1 MRMSIFCASVTRISD
16 LERLDFGLRELP
28 LEQWQDGDYVVCR
41 VTVPPGGLRAVEL
54 SSGRLA
60 QAMDGDV
67 VVGALG
73 RRAATLEV
81 VGDWRASDGVRL
93 DLMTPAGLIGRITSQ
108 SRFLQP
114 LIQLEYLGH
123 ASRGEERL
131 GMGQFVADLDQKE
144 FQLPVVLIVGTS
156 MSAGKTTTARIVTNR
171 LKAAGRRVVAAK
183 FTGAAR
189 YRDILSMR
197 DAGAE
202 RVCDFVDAGLPS
214 TVCPAEV
221 FRSAVGQMLAILA
234 AHPADVAVI
243 EAGASPL
250 EPYNGALAMELLA
263 PWIRVEI
270 LCASDPY
277 AVAGVVQAFERRPD
291 LVAGGAANTSAG
303 IGLVQRLTG
312 LEALDLSD
320 PASYEALDR
329 MLRDLLGTP

>member
-1 MRMSIFCASVTRISD
+1 MSFFCGSVTRISD
-16 LERLDFGLRELP
+16 LERTDFGLREVP
-28 LEQWQDGDYVVCR
+28 MEQWADGDYVVGR
-41 VTVPPGGLRAVEL
+41 VTVPPGGLRNIEL
-54 SSGRLA
+54 PSGRLA

-81 VGDWRASDGVRL
+81 VGDWRASDGIRL

-114 LIQLEYLGH
+114 LIRLEYLGH
-123 ASRGEERL
+123 AARGGTLLSMRQFIASPP
-131 GMGQFVADLDQKE
+131 GMDFD
-144 FQLPVVLIVGTS
+144 LPVVLIVGTS
-156 MSAGKTTTARIVTNR
+156 MSAGKTTTARIIINR

-202 RVCDFVDAGLPS
+202 RVYDFVDAGLAS
-214 TVCPAEV
+214 TVCTQET
-221 FRSAVGQMLAILA
+221 FRPAVGHLLSLLASA
-234 AHPADVAVI
+234 PADIAVI

-250 EPYNGALAMELLA
+250 EPYNGALAMELLS
-263 PWIRVEI
+263 PWIRMEV

-277 AVAGVVQAFERRPD
+277 AVAGVAQAFARKPD
-291 LVAGGAANTSAG
+291 LVAGGAANTTAG
-303 IGLVQRLTG
+303 IDLVRRLTR

-320 PASYEALDR
+320 PASQEALDR
-329 MLRDLLGTP
+329 LLEELLGTP